1 MYADWGGREKAGD
14 ERRLP
19 STVFLSG
26 QQRAQLAANRQRVI
40 VRSLVTDHA
49 VTGQIGTIVVS
60 AGFPAAPFAIAPAAG
75 SNIRLLWA
83 VIEQQHDKWNT
94 CHLTQNTKCGGAWI
108 WPPPYF
114 YVICAF
120 KSGAA
125 CYLGFMC
132 FHRQTYLLHISN
144 RSRQIAFMCLLFFQ
158 KLSGGFFDVMAHTKN
173 SDAKQHS

>member
-1 MYADWGGREKAGD
+1 MLTGD
-14 ERRLP
+14 AERRQETSASCLLRCFCQASNAPSSRQTARESSSGASLQITLSQARLAPSSFQRDSQLRHSPLP
-19 STVFLSG
+19 
-26 QQRAQLAANRQRVI
+26 QPQ
-40 VRSLVTDHA
+40 D
-49 VTGQIGTIVVS
+49 
-60 AGFPAAPFAIAPAAG
+60 P
-75 SNIRLLWA
+75 NIRLLWA

-132 FHRQTYLLHISN
+132 FHSQTYLLHSSN

-173 SDAKQHS
+173 SDAKQHSY